1 MSYILKDDDRVTI
14 ARRPVKVTV
23 TGRTASGSPLPEG
36 SVLLT
41 AQVGETRAQHVVN
54 PRPSHMVLRSV
65 KGVTVIRVL
74 PGQGHAAFPQGTI
87 LSLTLQTDGT
97 RDVDGDLVV
106 VRDVEVSGL
115 PVRDLLE
122 IAEHDAARLSVTA
135 RKVVR
140 DEPLGPLSEAARAAA
155 RNQLRVE
162 RAAESRDLLV
172 AVDMSAS
179 MAPRL
184 KDGSVTAVVD
194 VVVGL
199 SQVIGRDRRL
209 SVSLL
214 ADPTRRVTADSPATL
229 AAATA
234 REANA
239 SGLGCGFRSVP
250 PGSEVNP
257 ETVVYIVTD
266 AVPADVAML
275 RTARARGENLSLVII
290 GGGRPS
296 QAAHDLPTAHLTP
309 PPPGLTADAHLR
321 DSPAVLGDLVSAM
334 LAAAGTAPR

>member
-23 TGRTASGSPLPEG
+23 TGRTATGSPLREG

-41 AQVGETRAQHVVN
+41 AQVGDTRAPNVVN
-54 PRPSHMVLRSV
+54 PRPSHMVLRAV
-65 KGVTVIRVL
+65 EGVTVVRVL
-74 PGQGHAAFPQGTI
+74 PGQGLAAFPQGTI
-87 LSLTLQTDGT
+87 LSLTLQTDGS

-122 IAEHDAARLSVTA
+122 IAEHDATRLSVTA

-162 RAAESRDLLV
+162 RTAESRDLLV

-184 KDGSVTAVVD
+184 KDGSVTAVVE

-199 SQVIGRDRRL
+199 SQVIGADRRV

-214 ADPTRRVTADSPATL
+214 SEPTRSVTTDSPAAL

-234 REANA
+234 REMDTY
-239 SGLGCGFRSVP
+239 GLGCGFRSVP
-250 PGSEVNP
+250 PGVGVGQ
-257 ETVVYIVTD
+257 ETVVYVVTD
-266 AVPADVAML
+266 AVPADVAVL
-275 RTARARGENLSLVII
+275 RAARARGENLSLVVI

-296 QAAHDLPTAHLTP
+296 RAAHDVPIAHLPP
-309 PPPGLTADAHLR
+309 PPPGVPADARLR
-321 DSPAVLGDLVSAM
+321 DSPDLLGDLVASM
-334 LAAAGTAPR
+334 LTAATVAP

>member
-23 TGRTASGSPLPEG
+23 TGRTAAGRPLPEG

-41 AQVGETRAQHVVN
+41 AQAGEARAPGVVN
-54 PRPSHMVLRSV
+54 PRPSHMVLRSIE
-65 KGVTVIRVL
+65 GVTVVRVL
-74 PGQGHAAFPQGTI
+74 PGQGAEAFPQGTI
-87 LSLTLQTDGT
+87 LNLTLQTDGS

-122 IAEHDAARLSVTA
+122 IAEHDATRLSVTA

-140 DEPLGPLSEAARAAA
+140 DEQLGPLSEAARAAA
-155 RNQLRVE
+155 RHQLGVE
-162 RAAESRDLLV
+162 RTAEGRDLHV

-179 MAPRL
+179 MAPRMR
-184 KDGSVTAVVD
+184 DGSVRAVVD

-199 SQVIGRDRRL
+199 SQVVGADRAL
-209 SVSLL
+209 AVSLL
-214 ADPTRRVTADSPATL
+214 ADPPRPVTADTPAAL
-229 AAATA
+229 SVQTA
-234 REANA
+234 REMEA

-250 PGSEVNP
+250 PGSGVSP
-257 ETVVYIVTD
+257 ETVVYVVTD

-275 RTARARGENLSLVII
+275 RAARARGENLSLVVI
-290 GGGRPS
+290 GDGRPS
-296 QAAHDLPTAHLTP
+296 QAAHDVPTAHLSP
-309 PPPGLTADAHLR
+309 PPEGTDADTHLR
-321 DSPAVLGDLVSAM
+321 RSPALLGDLVAAM
-334 LAAAGTAPR
+334 LTAAGPAPR